1 MNKVLS
7 SIKGFL
13 IGAAN
18 VVPGVSSGTLMVILN
33 VYERF
38 VEAANLFFKHP
49 LKAIFSILDLLIGF
63 FFGIIGTFLLIS
75 YTYERFPLAIT
86 FLILGIIF
94 GGYKPMMDKIKNKF
108 TPINGLIL
116 IISMIV
122 VIALPLI
129 TQREGVHSGAV
140 YYIILILLGLIGAF
154 AAMAPGVS
162 GSLVLLIFGYYYHIL
177 ETSKSVLELTLKGQ
191 FRESLPFVLPLL
203 IFVFSAIIGA
213 VISIKLV
220 KKIMD
225 KYETGF
231 YFSVM
236 GMLVGSPFA
245 ILILLNKQIEISS
258 INVLHWLIGI
268 FLLIAGYA
276 LIYFLLRIENKKKL
290 NLKEEVP
297 K

>member
-49 LKAIFSILDLLIGF
+49 LKAIFSILDLLIGI

-75 YTYERFPLAIT
+75 YTYETFPLAIT

-108 TPINGLIL
+108 TPINSLIL

-140 YYIILILLGLIGAF
+140 YYIILILLGLIAAF

-162 GSLVLLIFGYYYHIL
+162 GSLVLLIFGYYYH
-177 ETSKSVLELTLKGQ
+177 VLDTGRAVFELILKGQ
-191 FRESLPFVLPLL
+191 FRESLPLILPLV
-203 IFVFSAIIGA
+203 IFILSAIIGA
-213 VISIKLV
+213 VISIKLI

-231 YFSVM
+231 YYSVM
-236 GMLVGSPFA
+236 GMLLGSPFA

-258 INVLHWLIGI
+258 INVLQWLIGI

-290 NLKEEVP
+290 NLKEEFP